1 MYMPIPMP
9 TPAATAAT
17 VVDAIRAVDAS
28 FIVPAPPRVWLSDY
42 YLAFLKKM
50 RDQLS

>member
-1 MYMPIPMP
+1 MPIPMP

-28 FIVPAPPRVWLSDY
+28 FIVPAPLVFGYQIIIWL
-42 YLAFLKKM
+42 F
-50 RDQLS
+50 